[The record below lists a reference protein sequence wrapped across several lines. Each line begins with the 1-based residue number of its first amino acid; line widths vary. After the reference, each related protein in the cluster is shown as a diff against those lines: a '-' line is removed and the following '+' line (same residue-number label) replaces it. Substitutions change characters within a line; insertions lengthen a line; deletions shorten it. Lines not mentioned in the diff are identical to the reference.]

1 MININGLEELD
12 NFLTLNQDQ
21 IIMLYFG
28 AKWCKPCEKLKFRLE
43 NDETKIEMPKL
54 IAINIDIDN
63 DNNNEICDMY
73 NIKISPSQIF
83 IKLKNFKVNIIDRI
97 DGYDW
102 IKLLMIYNNIYN

>member
-12 NFLTLNQDQ
+12 NFLTINKDQ
-21 IIMLYFG
+21 ITMLYFG
-28 AKWCKPCEKLKFRLE
+28 GKWCKPCEKLKNRLE

-54 IAINIDIDN
+54 ISIYIDIDN
-63 DNNNEICDMY
+63 ENNDEICDIY

-83 IKLKNFKVNIIDRI
+83 IKLIDFKVNIIDRI

-102 IKLLMIYNNIYN
+102 IKLLMTYNNIYN